1 MPPLASLEFIY
12 FFHSELKT
20 PHYDIFLNLKVRG
33 FKLISDW
40 LMMAGT
46 GEADAKKIVR
56 SLCHFKGF

>member
-1 MPPLASLEFIY
+1 MPPLAILILVL
-12 FFHSELKT
+12 FHSELKT

-40 LMMAGT
+40 LMMAGA